1 MYMIQIKWGTK
12 SLRYLKESN
21 NGGGGGGKWL
31 ATNENKIAEQKCL
44 FLPTIKIFPRAR
56 RKN

>member
-21 NGGGGGGKWL
+21 NGGGGAESGWPQM
-31 ATNENKIAEQKCL
+31 KIK
-44 FLPTIKIFPRAR
+44 
-56 RKN
+56 